1 MMMYK
6 AFLWFYGTVGYFY
19 QMVTMEM
26 NLCMFEL
33 GITIHRRDESQIKKK
48 RTLKYKTKR
57 LWLLYRGR

>member
-1 MMMYK
+1 MI
-6 AFLWFYGTVGYFY
+6 LWDGWLFY

-48 RTLKYKTKR
+48 KEH
-57 LWLLYRGR
+57 